1 MNWLSSC
8 SILVA
13 VGALTAC
20 SPTTSSPSGSSGT
33 SGASGAS
40 GGTSNGTGCT
50 VTFGGDAASAKAMS
64 CNQLG
69 PVVSDSTVLSF
80 NGNATGIDA
89 PIFVFSIKFKNPLA
103 VKTYQTADLF
113 YVSDNF
119 GVTSTGKTYY
129 VDFDSSDATK
139 TRSGSVTATFTSA
152 EHGTIDI
159 TLDTHEMP
167 VAHATAHI
175 TF

>member
-1 MNWLSSC
+1 MNLLSSC

-33 SGASGAS
+33 SGTS
-40 GGTSNGTGCT
+40 GGTSNGSACT
-50 VTFGGDAASAKAMS
+50 VTFGGDAASAKATS

-69 PVVSDSTVLSF
+69 PLVSDTTVLSF

-159 TLDTHEMP
+159 TLDTHETP